1 MTTTRWQP
9 THERIIIGP
18 RAWVC
23 RPAAARNDES
33 PECVSIAIS
42 NHRRCVGSHLLVRVK
57 KEERMVPKHFRLAS
71 LPMVND
77 APQRSI
83 HSRHL
88 SRHRAPIVGVWKGAE
103 LLVPELGAFI
113 RGVYAASQ
121 TRPPSGRG
129 HMAHGKVN
137 RMPNLK
143 TRAFFARNCCMENY
157 CMRMQK
163 FSANLWNAR
172 YMKNGLLADSGWAS
186 STESARSV
194 NISIS

>member
-88 SRHRAPIVGVWKGAE
+88 SRHRAPVVGVWEGAE

-113 RGVYAASQ
+113 RGVYAASH

-129 HMAHGKVN
+129 RSHGTWQGEQNAEFEDTRVFRAKLLHGKLLHAHAKVF
-137 RMPNLK
+137 REPVECQIHEE
-143 TRAFFARNCCMENY
+143 RFAC
-157 CMRMQK
+157 
-163 FSANLWNAR
+163 
-172 YMKNGLLADSGWAS
+172 
-186 STESARSV
+186 
-194 NISIS
+194 